1 MVIRENWLKK
11 IRPFYENELVK
22 VLIGIRRCGKSVIL
36 RQIADE
42 IKADDLHKIFINFED
57 LNFASLKDEISL
69 FEYVKNLM
77 TDEKKY
83 YLFFDEIQNV
93 ANFEKAVNSFR
104 LFEYEHFSSQAQMQI
119 LCPARWRRCFPDAM
133 FHLKFCRSLLRKAL
147 KFRE

>member
-1 MVIRENWLKK
+1 MFFIGLVYYNSMVIRENWLKK

-93 ANFEKAVNSFR
+93 ANF
-104 LFEYEHFSSQAQMQI
+104 
-119 LCPARWRRCFPDAM
+119 
-133 FHLKFCRSLLRKAL
+133 
-147 KFRE
+147 